1 MSYQFHVN
9 TLQIESRETEMQLI
23 IIIIICR
30 FNASLSWHIRD
41 QNVDTCGAHG
51 IAECLVQDLR
61 SFVSSS

>member
-30 FNASLSWHIRD
+30 FNATLSWHIRD
-41 QNVDTCGAHG
+41 QSATPCGAQ
-51 IAECLVQDLR
+51 CLVQDLW

>member
-30 FNASLSWHIRD
+30 FNATLSWHIRD
-41 QNVDTCGAHG
+41 QSAAPCGAQG
-51 IAECLVQDLR
+51 VAECLVQDLW